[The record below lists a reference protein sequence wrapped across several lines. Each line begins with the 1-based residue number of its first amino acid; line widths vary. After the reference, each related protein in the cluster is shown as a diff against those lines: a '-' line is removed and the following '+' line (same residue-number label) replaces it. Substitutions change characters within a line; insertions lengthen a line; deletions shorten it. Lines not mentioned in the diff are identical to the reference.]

1 MNDGHDGTP
10 TVPPPPHHQQQQQ
23 ANSTSTATSSGSTTW
38 RKSVAQSFRN
48 NQVEQVAKVLASLEP
63 GTATSTR
70 SKLMLAMRFEQL
82 IFEKADTM
90 EDYLKKIQQRL
101 KRLKK
106 NYKPEEQTNN
116 NNNNNNNTK
125 DEQLELELRRN
136 YGAKL
141 QFILQN
147 SEKAIEAMK
156 EKHGEERASL
166 LQQHL
171 DNAEQWAV
179 DIGVIPE
186 EEEEEKDEG
195 TPKKKKKRKRV
206 TTTTKEISYLQTL
219 KDMLAEKRVVENIR
233 SHVLKLVDPDLFL
246 LESLE
251 KLEDE
256 TTLEENPL
264 LRLREK
270 LALVVSS
277 QKRWMAE
284 GMSYYPSDMET
295 TRAMLDTLSVP
306 VPPPRQGQTQDIQE
320 SSLAY
325 VERIGICSQLLIAYM
340 MALPQ
345 QPSNERAQLKGAL
358 PKIQKYAM
366 DGMEHLGT
374 YYVPKTLLGKEKTIL
389 LQDAWTKRM
398 EFHPTTTTTVV
409 STTMEQ
415 QEDNTCTEK
424 QKVSSMTFVGLPFKS
439 KVLLTPGRKIPSN
452 FLLALE
458 SKNAKLIRPSCSNQ
472 GAQLLLCFGNAF
484 TLTIFFQPL
493 TVLIRARSSSSSS
506 ESDNTNNPHDS
517 DFKTNVI
524 YGGFPIWTSTGFGV
538 EAKSNASV
546 FVAQKLEFASARATN
561 ILRHVFADIVG
572 KTYETA
578 KTEFEIEISV
588 SSPLLICLGNTLCS
602 SCFM

>member
-1 MNDGHDGTP
+1 MSDGHDGAPAVTP
-10 TVPPPPHHQQQQQ
+10 PQQQP
-23 ANSTSTATSSGSTTW
+23 NSTITTTSGSTW

-63 GTATSTR
+63 GAATSR

-82 IFEKADTM
+82 IFEKAENM
-90 EDYLKKIQQRL
+90 EDYLKKIHQRL

-106 NYKPEEQTNN
+106 NYKPEEEHNN
-116 NNNNNNNTK
+116 NNK
-125 DEQLELELRRN
+125 EEQLELELRRK

-147 SEKAIEAMK
+147 SDKAAEAMK
-156 EKHGEERASL
+156 ERHGEERASL

-186 EEEEEKDEG
+186 EEEEEG
-195 TPKKKKKRKRV
+195 TPKKKKRKR
-206 TTTTKEISYLQTL
+206 TTTKETGYLQTL
-219 KDMLAEKRVVENIR
+219 KDMLVEKRVVENIR

-251 KLEDE
+251 KMEEE
-256 TTLEENPL
+256 TTFEDNPL
-264 LRLREK
+264 LRLGEK

-277 QKRWMAE
+277 QKRLMAA
-284 GMSYYPSDMET
+284 GVSYYPSDVET
-295 TRAMLDTLSVP
+295 MRAMLDTLSVP
-306 VPPPRQGQTQDIQE
+306 IPAPRQGLSQDIQE

-325 VERIGICSQLLIAYM
+325 LERIGTCSQLLIGY
-340 MALPQ
+340 MALQQ
-345 QPSNERAQLKGAL
+345 QPSDDRAQLKGAL
-358 PKIQKYAM
+358 PKIHKFAV
-366 DGMEHLGT
+366 DGIEHLGT
-374 YYVPKTLLGKEKTIL
+374 YYVAPKTSLGEEKSIL

-398 EFHPTTTTTVV
+398 EFHPTATNVI
-409 STTMEQ
+409 SSMEQ
-415 QEDNTCTEK
+415 QEDNSPAGQ
-424 QKVSSMTFVGLPFKS
+424 QKSSSMPRTFFCLPLKS

-452 FLLALE
+452 FLPALE
-458 SKNAKLIRPSCSNQ
+458 SKNAKLIRPASDQ
-472 GAQLLLCFGNAF
+472 GAQLLMCFGNAF

-493 TVLIRARSSSSSS
+493 TVLIRASSSSSSSS
-506 ESDNTNNPHDS
+506 ESDNNNNPHDS

-524 YGGFPIWTSTGFGV
+524 YGGFPMWTSTEFGV

-578 KTEFEIEISV
+578 KTEFEIEISEATAV
-588 SSPLLICLGNTLCS
+588 LRFLQIAREAYAGDGDSVVA
-602 SCFM
+602 